1 MSSELQGSL
10 LNSRAFWVSE
20 SIIAWNVDA
29 GNDSCYLFASET
41 AALSLTSDGILGNFY
56 LSLMIMS
63 KSKTS
68 YKFNVTSVLTGE
80 DVQVQLQEDRHGLP
94 ENVGSSELF
103 IL

>member
-1 MSSELQGSL
+1 MYNGDQLQGSL

-29 GNDSCYLFASET
+29 GNDSCYLFTSET

-68 YKFNVTSVLTGE
+68 YKFNVLTGE
-80 DVQVQLQEDRHGLP
+80 DVKVQLQEDRHGLP